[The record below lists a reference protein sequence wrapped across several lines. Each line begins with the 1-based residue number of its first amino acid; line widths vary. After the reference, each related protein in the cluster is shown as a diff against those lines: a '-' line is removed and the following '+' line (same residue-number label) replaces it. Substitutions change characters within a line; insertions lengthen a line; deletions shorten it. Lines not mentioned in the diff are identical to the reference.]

1 MYTVYEQRSELA
13 LLFHHV
19 SPGVQDRIVRL
30 GGKCPYL
37 LSHISSPYSHHYFK
51 CLFII
56 CVWVFYVCAPHVD
69 LVPVEVKKV
78 GQVTWEV
85 E

>member
-1 MYTVYEQRSELA
+1 M

-19 SPGVQDRIVRL
+19 GPGVQDQIVRL

-37 LSHISSPYSHHYFK
+37 LRHISSPYSHHYFK

-56 CVWVFYVCAPHVD
+56 CVWVFYVCAPHCG
-69 LVPVEVKKV
+69 PGASGSQKKWDRSP
-78 GQVTWEV
+78 GKWSDRQL
-85 E
+85 